1 MSQNSIRYIPHTR
14 HMPKMN
20 LCGTTVCVLCNQ
32 HRVNAAFYDS
42 CVARES
48 FPLIT
53 HPTLIDP
60 REYLW
65 GSGLK
70 TPPLTE
76 RPPTTIPLEER
87 LRLAGL
93 GGQRWPAARAR
104 HGGTEGRSGP
114 HQCRSG
120 RKGRCL
126 LPAPWAL
133 IVIRDRPHGVRSRDN
148 TYAIPLAWS

>member
-1 MSQNSIRYIPHTR
+1 
-14 HMPKMN
+14 MN

-42 CVARES
+42 CVALES

-53 HPTLIDP
+53 HLTLIDP
-60 REYLW
+60 GEYLR
-65 GSGLK
+65 GAGLK

-93 GGQRWPAARAR
+93 GGHRWRPVRAR
-104 HGGTEGRSGP
+104 
-114 HQCRSG
+114 
-120 RKGRCL
+120 
-126 LPAPWAL
+126 
-133 IVIRDRPHGVRSRDN
+133 
-148 TYAIPLAWS
+148 